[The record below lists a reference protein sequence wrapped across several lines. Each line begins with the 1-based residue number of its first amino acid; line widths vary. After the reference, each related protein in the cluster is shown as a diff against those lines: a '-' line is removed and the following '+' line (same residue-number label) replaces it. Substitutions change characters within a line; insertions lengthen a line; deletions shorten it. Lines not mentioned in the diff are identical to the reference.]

1 MKKILLA
8 LIVAFAFIGCSSKSD
23 ENANKN
29 VKAKLV
35 VGKNLSELKLKDQ
48 NEKSRTVAADTKIIF
63 FSFSKPA
70 GHACNNFLEK
80 EPANFLAKHKALYVA
95 DVSAAP
101 SLIKKMFILPDL
113 KDLKFPILL
122 INNDALSAAYSKGMN
137 KDKIVV
143 VFLNNGTITKIENL
157 KDTKAL
163 KNFFSQK

>member
-29 VKAKLV
+29 VEAKLV
-35 VGKNLSELKLKDQ
+35 VGKNLSDLKLNDQ
-48 NEKSRTVAADTKIIF
+48 NEKPQTVTADTKVIF
-63 FSFSKPA
+63 FSFSKPT
-70 GHACNNFLEK
+70 GHACNDFLEK
-80 EPANFLAKHKALYVA
+80 KPANYLAEHKALYVA

-137 KDKIVV
+137 KEKIVV
-143 VFLNNGTITKIENL
+143 VLLDNGTITKIENL

-163 KNFFSQK
+163 ENFFSQE